1 MKNKFILV
9 SWVFA
14 ILAAAAP
21 AWAIKV
27 ATWDI
32 MGYPKWGGPARDS
45 GFRLVLNRL
54 NPDILTVQGMTEA
67 GGVTSF
73 LDNVL
78 NFSKPGAYAPAY
90 LKIDKSNDIVL
101 YYKKNTISFLS
112 QKTIPAVYLNIME
125 YVLRIKSGSGQGT
138 TFRIYG
144 VHLFYSSTT
153 PTNREKAARTL
164 RNYLNALPADS
175 LFLVCGNLNVF
186 KSSEKTYKTLTGSES
201 DNDGRLSDPVDRP
214 GEWHGNA
221 SFANLHTQSTH
232 KNPGGGYAGGGL
244 DDRFDFI
251 LVSQAL
257 LDGKA
262 LDYAKGSYLVYG
274 NDGKHFNKSINDS
287 PYTYPKAVLDALYLA
302 SDHLPVLISL
312 KEADGTSGF

>member
-54 NPDILTVQGMTEA
+54 NPDILTVQGMTET

-90 LKIDKSNDIVL
+90 LKIDKNNDIVL

-112 QKTIPAVYLNIME
+112 QKTILAAYLNIME

-153 PTNREKAARTL
+153 PANREKAARTL
-164 RNYLNALPADS
+164 RNYLNTLPADS

-186 KSSEKTYKTLTGSES
+186 KSSEKAYKTLTGSES
-201 DNDGRLSDPVDRP
+201 DNDGRLLDPVDRS
-214 GEWHGNA
+214 GEWHDNA
-221 SFANLHTQSTH
+221 SFSSLHTQSTH
-232 KNPGGGYAGGGL
+232 KNAGGGYASGGL

-274 NDGKHFNKSINDS
+274 NDGKHFNKSTNDT
-287 PYTYPKAVLDALYLA
+287 PYTYPKTVLDALYLA
-302 SDHLPVLISL
+302 SDHLPVLVSL
-312 KEADGTSGF
+312 KAY